1 MSYVCGWFMLIG
13 ILAMGATNNFIT
25 ANFILG
31 AANLN
36 NPGYVIKR
44 WHTVLTAYAV
54 AFVALTFNVFLPRL
68 LDKVSKGLLTWNICA
83 FIIIV
88 VTILATNDHKQSA
101 SFVFADF
108 VNFSGFNPAYTAI
121 IGLLQTACKLSLQKS
136 RSSC

>member
-54 AFVALTFNVFLPRL
+54 AFVA
-68 LDKVSKGLLTWNICA
+68 D
-83 FIIIV
+83 
-88 VTILATNDHKQSA
+88 
-101 SFVFADF
+101 
-108 VNFSGFNPAYTAI
+108 
-121 IGLLQTACKLSLQKS
+121 LQCFPSETVGQSLQ
-136 RSSC
+136 RSLDLEHLRLHHHRGHNPSHQ